1 MRKSYPL
8 TLLLTHVHHSIYYP
22 FLSTIIVPPN
32 KKICYTHHCV
42 EYGRIKIFFDP
53 CFPQLDNLQGFFVN
67 LSKYGKIRVRGNPYS
82 CIFCALHKQ
91 YPANI
96 YLFKVNKRNTSKRYQ
111 ICSHVIDVVLVLLL
125 LTLNIFQTHFLVFYC
140 FLWTSMC

>member
-42 EYGRIKIFFDP
+42 EYGRIKIFSDP

-82 CIFCALHKQ
+82 CIFCALHNF
-91 YPANI
+91 PCNMI
-96 YLFKVNKRNTSKRYQ
+96 YIACLCNYSETVYMDCNTRKDLLQTNQPNSLIKNKKKVAWGEAIPS
-111 ICSHVIDVVLVLLL
+111 
-125 LTLNIFQTHFLVFYC
+125 
-140 FLWTSMC
+140 